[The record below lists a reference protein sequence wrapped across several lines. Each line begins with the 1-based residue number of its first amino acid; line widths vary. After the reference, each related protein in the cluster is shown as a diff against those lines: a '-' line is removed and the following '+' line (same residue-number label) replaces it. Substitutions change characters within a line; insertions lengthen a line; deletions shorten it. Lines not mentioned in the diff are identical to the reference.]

1 MMYECKQNDCV
12 IEIGKDNSEILISVK
27 GETEKTVIG
36 LKDLSQALF
45 LFGLSNKR
53 ENYEK

>member
-1 MMYECKQNDCV
+1 MYECKQNDCV